1 MEQTNVSDEFQQ
13 YESGL
18 ALLYNRYQYVSKI
31 QDGSFG
37 RVSLAL
43 DTITNTKVS
52 VKAIP
57 VLNGTASKSTK
68 DIAYNEISILQSLSS
83 DSTTK
88 GDFDNS
94 NVCKLLDSFEVS
106 KYVILVLEYCSKG
119 DLYDLIHERSLTISE
134 ILRLSKQLYNAVSY
148 SHAMGIYH
156 RDIKPENILIDEND
170 NFKLCDWGLATRIR
184 DNDEFNVGTEKYMA
198 PECFLKNS
206 NDEFII
212 SKYDCKYSDYW
223 SFGITLI
230 SLIFGTSPFKPTKK
244 SDSKNNAESIQL
256 DLNFRN
262 FVNYNNPHILYD
274 IYSSMNQNCFQ
285 IFMNLLKV
293 GNDEDDLATFN
304 AKVHSRSLSKF
315 IHDLETNWIYGFNI
329 DDEDN
334 FYDTNC
340 KESDEAVFDMDH
352 DDVEF
357 MRQSFTT
364 VASDDELECV
374 YKKEEDIAEEDEGED
389 EFQLLDYNS
398 SSVFIPIRS
407 PMKGDNKFSSSFTMK
422 VPSLVESSMKSTKSW
437 CDLDEEEDFELNLEV
452 EELFQ
457 QLKVTEE
464 KPDQEFTT
472 SSSQNLQNGSI
483 ITTAGD
489 IASFP
494 GVAVGS
500 QAISK
505 SKSNDQIRIVEHEL
519 FMENTRDTNW
529 FEY

>member
-1 MEQTNVSDEFQQ
+1 MEQINTSDEFQQ
-13 YESGL
+13 YESGI

-43 DTITNTKVS
+43 DTFTNTKVS

-57 VLNGTASKSTK
+57 VLDGNASKSTK

-83 DSTTK
+83 NSTAR

-94 NVCKLLDSFEVS
+94 NVCKLIDSFEVS
-106 KYVILVLEYCSKG
+106 NYVILVLEYCSKG
-119 DLYDLIHERSLTISE
+119 DLYDLIHERALTISE
-134 ILRLSKQLYNAVSY
+134 ILRLSKQLHNAVSY
-148 SHAMGIYH
+148 SHSIGIYH

-170 NFKLCDWGLATRIR
+170 NFKLCDWGLATRTR
-184 DNDEFNVGTEKYMA
+184 ENDEFNVGTEKYMA

-206 NDEFII
+206 NDEYII

-230 SLIFGTSPFKPTKK
+230 ASIFGTSPFKPTKK
-244 SDSKNNAESIQL
+244 SDSKNNTESIQS
-256 DLNFRN
+256 DSNFRN

-293 GNDEDDLATFN
+293 GSDEDDLATFN
-304 AKVHSRSLSKF
+304 AKVRSRSLSKF
-315 IHDLETNWIYGFNI
+315 INDLETNWIYGFTI
-329 DDEDN
+329 DDEDK

-352 DDVEF
+352 DDLEF
-357 MRQSFTT
+357 MKQSYTT
-364 VASDDELECV
+364 ITSDDDSEGV
-374 YKKEEDIAEEDEGED
+374 YKKEEDIAEEEEGED
-389 EFQLLDYNS
+389 EFQ
-398 SSVFIPIRS
+398 F
-407 PMKGDNKFSSSFTMK
+407 MK
-422 VPSLVESSMKSTKSW
+422 VPSLIESSMKSTKSW
-437 CDLDEEEDFELNLEV
+437 CDLDDDDDFEFDLEM
-452 EELFQ
+452 EDLFQ
-457 QLKVTEE
+457 QLKVSSEE
-464 KPDQEFTT
+464 PEQDFSS

-483 ITTAGD
+483 ITTADD
-489 IASFP
+489 ITGFP
-494 GVAVGS
+494 SATGGAKAVG
-500 QAISK
+500 K
-505 SKSNDQIRIVEHEL
+505 SKSDDQIRIIEHEL
-519 FMENTRDTNW
+519 FMDNTRDINW